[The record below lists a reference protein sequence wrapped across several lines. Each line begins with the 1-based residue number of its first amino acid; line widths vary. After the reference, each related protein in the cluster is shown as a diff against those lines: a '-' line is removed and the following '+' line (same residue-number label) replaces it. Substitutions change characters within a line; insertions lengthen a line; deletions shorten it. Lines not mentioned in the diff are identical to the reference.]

1 MLLKGGFVLVQ
12 EMSDLGDDSLGLIH
26 VHVVMSTLDMD
37 QTELGVG
44 LVGTDGVLRQ
54 AARLVVDAGGCL

>member
-1 MLLKGGFVLVQ
+1 
-12 EMSDLGDDSLGLIH
+12 MSDLGDDSLGLIH